1 MALRTEGGCLNKL
14 LEVLVSLDDWQPA
27 HELAAY
33 MLHLAPTHSRAR
45 RVLAMSSEVF
55 HPDPVALQ
63 AALDA
68 LAARASAAA
77 AAAGGE
83 NGLDAGPSAGA
94 TAGFSAEVAQ
104 EQEQEQEPEQQGSAL
119 GSSEMSVQQYSPVLE
134 LCGRSWAELIL
145 NTVHVFRMVQQR
157 SVERQGLEHPQPVAG
172 VSVTVVV
179 AGSLQGGGDPRNGNE
194 GLIEEGV
201 ESGRERSNDD
211 EEPQEE
217 QQPQEKSCAAAGPI
231 LFERDRSVDMASVH
245 KSWSVEAASEPTA
258 LPQLFPASHPSDSSL
273 PDAPFD
279 PPAVLSQPDPS
290 FRVTA
295 LSEPNLIAVV
305 DLCMEDSQ
313 SPPDATPTPT
323 AELPAASGPPD
334 ADDAPPEQT
343 PPIADSPLTQTPL
356 TQTQDTQTAATSADA
371 TPMSTQESPAVTP
384 AALAEAASG
393 PAPDASAAAVSASAT
408 TSHDTATADA
418 VAPDAVASDAA
429 APDSAA
435 PAVPAKSRKRHRHP
449 LSFVGTERRTRQQIK
464 EMQLQESKGKESTLL
479 ESAKPLPPK
488 RLRVF
493 DILGACFKQ
502 QSPLIGACDGD
513 GFGRAGKNGR
523 GKEGLAVGV
532 AEGGVG
538 ADAAAAVGADSAHV
552 GSGGGAS
559 DGLKMLHRVRRKEVL
574 VRFFSKEE
582 EWSSVDVA
590 AGARAEVDAGV
601 GAGASASEGVKAADG
616 RDPAGDAERLGVVQQ
631 VSAAEVEQ
639 VQSFLA
645 ALPKRLP
652 LLQAASL
659 ILQYLASHLA
669 LSAFTPS
676 VLDALLWLERQ
687 AVSWEGRSPSVWLY
701 LGELY
706 LAREV
711 QSDGGVSRGRQEA
724 VEGAVERECVH
735 CLGMAEQGQMDEE
748 GVRWEVDG
756 DAWGPVGGRRIAPE
770 KAGGEVEELGQGKGH
785 GGLGGW
791 EKVGFWV
798 RLRASQGQVAMRRGE
813 HGRAIELF
821 TWCRD
826 ALGRAER
833 SRGCSDGAEVM
844 LPAEAGCGGVAALAH
859 AAVEVPHLASVWGPN
874 GGISVQGLD
883 ELLSELHVDCVLA
896 GLSGTGEGVA
906 GQKLPQ
912 PPQQQ
917 QQLINMMKP
926 LLLRDGAA
934 GMGGGAGRQKGRSYC
949 LPGLASHSSPADG
962 GHGVNADSQHS
973 QQSEQSF
980 GKWLETL
987 KRLVAATRGMAQEQP
1002 LALVCYKHIL
1012 ALLSS
1017 RISMGALPPAPAK
1030 ATPVASA
1037 ALEGSA
1043 AAAGKAS
1050 AGGGKSDAGASCEAE
1065 LMQTV
1070 PGLRDLTASMALGT
1084 GLDSQVNEQHLEE
1097 LQQVVAVLIDFAF
1110 YKHRLLQEQPA
1121 SQLSR
1126 EVYQPGLS
1134 AAAARSGILAA
1145 WQGMVVAWQGLLV
1158 DLCMALCCLQH
1169 LRVSVNT
1176 IDKVAMWAITHSILA
1191 SQGLCCA
1198 AASPSSS
1205 SAADV
1210 PPSTMPNTASAP
1222 VSAAS
1227 SCRQSGNGSTAAAE
1241 DGTPAAVRAPSG
1253 RGAFLALSAQLLT
1266 NLESLLTPSVHA
1278 GGRKAKA
1285 AAGGGKEPRVRGL
1298 KGGRGGDG
1306 KAGVGGV
1313 GANGGSSARDVQRTG
1328 GNGGVS
1334 AGEMVDGTAGRV
1346 GNTAGVGRASMGT
1359 NGERV
1364 SCSGQGEQVEDT
1376 HAKRCALEEIEGAMD
1391 QCFLCLY
1398 GVQLRGAEVDVGGE
1412 SSGGGAGQEAAAA
1425 GQVQHQNTLAGDLKS
1440 KDHCARALRHM
1451 APFVA
1456 SFTIERLVKLV
1467 PLLTSIH
1474 SLFPSPP
1481 PAILA
1486 HHSVEPFLDDSQI
1499 NDWGMVERIVLEGKR
1514 LGEEGKV
1521 RGGHTMQADGGTEEG
1536 RRRMENREGAF
1547 GVKGKELT
1555 SDGGEQ
1561 LNHASML
1568 NTMPDLSPYI
1578 PVLRPHSFLSEWTSS
1593 RHPASLHADPS
1604 HAMNSDTYA
1613 DVYNPLFAMLARI
1626 EPIPMGHHMPP
1637 GFFLEPKGH
1646 SHVLQVTAPLLADLC
1661 YHPSNT
1667 DSWLKL
1673 ALFYD
1678 EASDLM
1684 LNDGAKMKGPAD
1696 WHAEEGVLR
1705 RLQGYRQ
1712 RCTRCLVEAIATPGC
1727 RLPFEVAALEES
1739 DSRWEGWTGREGRK
1753 VWVGRKGSEAWEGC
1767 EEQRKRVVSVLELLA
1782 FVVYDSIQNVV
1793 PSYDRLR
1800 HTQVRD
1806 GLWLNRCRLAFQ
1818 LFRILQSLSYV
1829 APVAHKFIIALLLN
1843 LARLSPHPPLALS
1856 TLPNWQYPFF
1866 QGKLA
1871 EKLHLPASL
1880 ALSLMRRSV
1889 SLRPNAVDTAYRLH
1903 ASRLKALARSRVEAG
1918 LSDDAIRALVSNSD
1932 TKDALARIL
1941 QQKELE
1947 AQPGGGATAAE
1958 GSTARDTGHVSTA
1971 DGAERKRGR
1980 GEDEVV
1986 EGRGEAE
1993 GEKVVE
1999 RAVVEGSGVD
2009 KGLSGERDGSDEVL
2023 EVGRGVAEGR
2033 EVGKETEGEKDGSHE
2048 VLEVESSKEGRE
2060 GAKQEEET
2068 DERKDGDTEEDKEG
2082 GKQKGG
2088 SRGREM
2094 ENEEEG
2100 SAGDADGDADG
2111 GDAGDADGDADGGD
2125 AGGADGDADGGDAGG
2140 ADGDGG
2146 IGGGDGGGRGESGG
2160 EGEDDDD
2167 DVVLVE
2173 PTQVESTQVDSTQDS
2188 GSVKKRKGGEFSS
2201 GAGKKHL
2208 RLAEEG
2214 EPRRAEQGGAASE
2227 EASRAAAETA
2237 VQSEEHGAG
2246 IADLK
2251 KQKQQAEEGESEQ
2264 LEQQGKKQHA
2274 PVADVQQ
2281 LRQHWPLVWQHLF
2294 QESEKGVREC
2304 LEGDFKHFHRGRYC
2318 LAKAYLRRGEPGD
2331 LERAKSELGF
2341 CFRKAKVAFAMNMW
2355 EICIHTK
2362 HAPRPKG
2369 GSKGARLRRKVVG
2382 LASVEVAESSRKF
2395 MTCVRVYLMMY
2406 LRLCCYT
2413 GDVAALEGA
2422 LSTLK
2427 TDKEFS
2433 TALVDLVPLALAL
2446 FVLSLHAS
2454 AHPSS
2459 EKTTQQHTSA
2469 ALGIGP
2475 STSAMPTTVPGPVP
2489 DVATSA
2495 IPAPSVAVPPESSAA
2510 AVAGAAEA
2518 AASCAAPPAAVS
2530 PGADASPTAA
2540 TVHVLGLA
2548 APGASTAAA
2557 AGGAADGASACL
2569 RRAEGEPGNEPAE
2582 ASVGDRLMTLYLDN
2596 VFIWGEAAEV
2606 LRLSRAAYVETVTR
2620 GGEDRTGD
2628 KDDAAAQHLAW
2639 EEEQERSWFDMTEWH
2654 VLSALKLYAQKGDL
2668 DFFASAAA
2676 KIRARAPSPSP
2687 PPCPPAPSCPLPKHP
2702 VTPCNTSNP
2711 TQTCIT
2717 QTTPSQDA
2725 SQPSLPFSSLPPS
2738 AIHHTPSAPSSL
2750 LLHDLPDLPFPS
2762 STSHPSTLPSFSPL
2776 RRGAAFA
2783 QRMHLHTMLCWSH
2796 ALLGALSDIL
2806 PVSAWPLFPWLH
2818 PLSLSDLPSATPPLL
2833 CKEAG
2838 VTKKEEDDNGGPG
2851 LMEGECLEGTEED
2864 SVGGSD
2870 SEDSVLNLISDDDV
2884 EEEEEEEDEVD
2895 EEVKD
2900 EAKEAEEDGKRGGEK
2915 CVDKTGVGGQVCEGG
2930 EGKEGVDQPSTPATV
2945 GVETGAAGPV
2955 PVMTRG
2961 GLRVTIPLL
2970 QGQTLMQP
2978 APYPSSASDATAP
2991 LHNPMQ
2997 SRSPLALPSST
3008 STKAFGAI
3016 SATGAPAAG
3025 SAAASVP
3032 STPSYAPSFPGN
3044 PICTTFSPSPFS
3056 AGPPSSPFPSL
3067 TPPRVNLLLLKAKAS
3082 ESDADRA
3089 LALLRSAQ
3097 ALEREASG
3105 ELPFGKVLGGGK
3117 KGGVSGG
3124 GGALGMKWM
3133 KAAAREGAGSGVRVE
3148 VLGRSVGGGG
3158 GGEAGQGMQVTG
3170 TSFVENRKAGEVVE
3184 HLGGGAVPQEGR
3196 CNEEE
3201 EVEEWRTRLHGLSTQ
3216 LLEVAYALVH
3226 GRSLAALAAAEQAQA
3241 QMKVQA
3247 EEQARAEELAEGGK
3261 QSQGGTALN
3270 GEESEGQQALVPGT
3284 ETEAKVTTAT
3294 APKSPTAAGSS
3305 AAVSAS
3311 VVTSACSPARRMEQR
3326 PSPCR
3331 VRSTD
3336 AQALFATAAS
3346 PSAAVSRAVP
3356 AQTAAASAAAAA
3368 SPSRSLVP
3376 DAAEER
3382 LPASSHP
3389 PKFPSCS
3396 PTGAA
3401 PILKPPLA
3409 RLPKLARR
3417 FQAGLKRK
3425 QTEGEDVGQSTF
3437 SEGHSVGC
3445 NGDGVNEADKRRTG
3459 DHEAAA
3465 ATEASTGAA
3474 AEAAVYEGVVNGWT
3488 GCSRTDGV
3496 RYAPSAAITGSSAK
3510 GKQKEDRNEKR
3521 GSFGKGRKVVD
3532 GSGEGCE
3539 RVDVEGGEQ
3548 QVRRMEDEVQVDGNG
3563 SEKVVLQQNVRLEE
3577 RRQHGVREL
3586 GVVMAPAGEASEEE
3600 MYGEEEWDGE
3610 EEEDGKVIEWRIKRD
3625 GKRGAEHC
3633 KSSSGGRR
3641 DGGEIVRKRKAGGA
3655 VDGKAAPLRQGS
3667 RPALSLQNDA
3677 GKAVPEGKK
3686 QLAAVATS
3694 AQEASPST
3702 GPSLSR
3708 SVKPTSKPSVKPLA
3722 RPPAKPPSMAA
3733 VKAGLQPGLKTKQTQ
3748 KTASTP
3754 AAPSIHE
3761 SLSMSHSA
3769 LQMHQGT
3776 PSTSHQGPNRGARQ
3790 GTSVQKKAV
3799 MAVAGAVHKD
3809 TGGNSGKLGGQEAGT
3824 SGVVR
3829 KSAGGGEQTAGVSV
3843 SGEVGAKSMRAV
3855 LKRKRAVVVADESAR
3870 RIAAPDVSADAA
3882 VGGADE
3888 DAPAPTPAT
3897 IAAAATVATAAAA
3910 RPAAVAGPD
3919 VVDAKAS
3926 QAKKA
3931 TANRVA
3937 QRRQSAPPAL
3947 AHAQFEAPPAV
3958 VKEVKVVIP
3967 VKSAIA
3973 VKKRNVAGEGTIS
3986 DRTGTVGAASVGKGV
4001 GGVGTSNLPASG
4013 HGSTGKGSAK
4023 LLARK
4028 TAAVKREPI
4037 TNTPEETDARSGQ
4050 GVQAAAAKVALSGPG
4065 KGAAGS
4071 VAMGGTGIGPVKKRK
4086 LGEGKDRG
4094 SVVKLL
4100 EQQME
4105 GVAAQR
4111 EGTVPAFKAGTATS
4125 KAGVSQTTLA
4135 DAANPSDPGVAT
4147 GAASAVGV
4155 GGRGQKKGV
4164 NPGGKGSLK
4173 VVQIGAP
4180 QNIPKLKL
4188 GSSAPKGG
4196 TKAAAVTVGPVSVD
4210 KAGSGRSNQVSQKGI
4225 SKKGVKGKT
4234 LANSGAAQMEGGVPG
4249 VTDEVGT
4256 CTDVTGEATGEK
4268 CTQDPAPQG
4277 KATSATIGSP
4287 GGTKVPATQRKK
4299 QPLVIKI
4306 QKPRHAVAV
4315 EGSSLS
4321 KDHDLE

>member
-1 MALRTEGGCLNKL
+1 MALRTEGRARLARYALEQGLTCSPYHWGCLNKL
-14 LEVLVSLDDWQPA
+14 LEVLVSLDDWQA
-27 HELAAY
+27 ARELAAY

-134 LCGRSWAELIL
+134 LRGRSWAELIL

-371 TPMSTQESPAVTP
+371 TPMSTQESPAVMP

-1176 IDKVAMWAITHSILA
+1176 IDKVGGERSEVAAPQLLVAMWAITHSILA

-1727 RLPFEVAALEES
+1727 RLPFEVVALEES

-1818 LFRILQSLSYV
+1818 LFRILQSLS
-1829 APVAHKFIIALLLN
+1829 
-1843 LARLSPHPPLALS
+1843 
-1856 TLPNWQYPFF
+1856 PNWQYPFF

-2033 EVGKETEGEKDGSHE
+2033 EVGKEAEGEKDGSHE

-2188 GSVKKRKGGEFSS
+2188 GSVKKRRGGEFSS

-2214 EPRRAEQGGAASE
+2214 ESRRAEQGGAASE

-2427 TDKEFS
+2427 TDKEASLSFS
-2433 TALVDLVPLALAL
+2433 W
-2446 FVLSLHAS
+2446 
-2454 AHPSS
+2454 
-2459 EKTTQQHTSA
+2459 
-2469 ALGIGP
+2469 
-2475 STSAMPTTVPGPVP
+2475 
-2489 DVATSA
+2489 
-2495 IPAPSVAVPPESSAA
+2495 
-2510 AVAGAAEA
+2510 
-2518 AASCAAPPAAVS
+2518 
-2530 PGADASPTAA
+2530 
-2540 TVHVLGLA
+2540 
-2548 APGASTAAA
+2548 
-2557 AGGAADGASACL
+2557 
-2569 RRAEGEPGNEPAE
+2569 
-2582 ASVGDRLMTLYLDN
+2582 LYLT
-2596 VFIWGEAAEV
+2596 EV

-3882 VGGADE
+3882 VGG
-3888 DAPAPTPAT
+3888 
-3897 IAAAATVATAAAA
+3897 
-3910 RPAAVAGPD
+3910 
-3919 VVDAKAS
+3919 
-3926 QAKKA
+3926 
-3931 TANRVA
+3931 
-3937 QRRQSAPPAL
+3937 
-3947 AHAQFEAPPAV
+3947 
-3958 VKEVKVVIP
+3958 
-3967 VKSAIA
+3967 
-3973 VKKRNVAGEGTIS
+3973 
-3986 DRTGTVGAASVGKGV
+3986 
-4001 GGVGTSNLPASG
+4001 
-4013 HGSTGKGSAK
+4013 
-4023 LLARK
+4023 
-4028 TAAVKREPI
+4028 
-4037 TNTPEETDARSGQ
+4037 
-4050 GVQAAAAKVALSGPG
+4050 
-4065 KGAAGS
+4065 
-4071 VAMGGTGIGPVKKRK
+4071 PVKKRK

>member
-1 MALRTEGGCLNKL
+1 MFSISCINDAVRPQAQTRGGPTREAQESALQDAYQEALVKIGNGRLSEAREALEEMSCHPLWKEVQAEAGGGLTEMRHLQFLVWKNLGDVYAKLGSDYNESALRAYVTATEIDGQDAVLWHRLGSMALRTEGRARLARYALEQGLTCSPYHWGCLNKL
-14 LEVLVSLDDWQPA
+14 LEVLVSLDDWQAA

-134 LCGRSWAELIL
+134 LRGRSWAELIL

-701 LGELY
+701 LGELC

-1176 IDKVAMWAITHSILA
+1176 IDKVGGERSEVAAPQLLVAMWAITHSILA

-1727 RLPFEVAALEES
+1727 RLPFEVVALEES

-1818 LFRILQSLSYV
+1818 LFRILQSLS
-1829 APVAHKFIIALLLN
+1829 
-1843 LARLSPHPPLALS
+1843 
-1856 TLPNWQYPFF
+1856 PNWQYPFF

-2033 EVGKETEGEKDGSHE
+2033 EVGKEAEGEKDGSHE

-2188 GSVKKRKGGEFSS
+2188 GSVKKRRGGEFSS

-2214 EPRRAEQGGAASE
+2214 ESRRAEQGGAASE

-2427 TDKEFS
+2427 TDKEASLSFS
-2433 TALVDLVPLALAL
+2433 W
-2446 FVLSLHAS
+2446 
-2454 AHPSS
+2454 
-2459 EKTTQQHTSA
+2459 
-2469 ALGIGP
+2469 
-2475 STSAMPTTVPGPVP
+2475 
-2489 DVATSA
+2489 
-2495 IPAPSVAVPPESSAA
+2495 
-2510 AVAGAAEA
+2510 
-2518 AASCAAPPAAVS
+2518 
-2530 PGADASPTAA
+2530 
-2540 TVHVLGLA
+2540 
-2548 APGASTAAA
+2548 
-2557 AGGAADGASACL
+2557 
-2569 RRAEGEPGNEPAE
+2569 
-2582 ASVGDRLMTLYLDN
+2582 LYLT
-2596 VFIWGEAAEV
+2596 EV

-2676 KIRARAPSPSP
+2676 KIRTRAPSPSP
-2687 PPCPPAPSCPLPKHP
+2687 PSCPPAPSCPLPKHP

-2738 AIHHTPSAPSSL
+2738 AIHHTPSASSSL

-2833 CKEAG
+2833 CKGAG
-2838 VTKKEEDDNGGPG
+2838 VTEKEEDDNGGPG

-2884 EEEEEEEDEVD
+2884 EEEEEEEEDEVD

-2930 EGKEGVDQPSTPATV
+2930 EGKEGVGQPSTPATV

-2970 QGQTLMQP
+2970 QGRTLMQP

-3056 AGPPSSPFPSL
+3056 ARPPSSPFPSL

-3133 KAAAREGAGSGVRVE
+3133 KAAAREVAGSGVRVE

-3305 AAVSAS
+3305 AAVSAA

-3346 PSAAVSRAVP
+3346 PSAAVSRDAPPPAVP

-3437 SEGHSVGC
+3437 LEGHSVGC

-3677 GKAVPEGKK
+3677 GKVVPEGKK

-3722 RPPAKPPSMAA
+3722 RPPAKPPSIAA
-3733 VKAGLQPGLKTKQTQ
+3733 VKAGLQPVLKTKQTQ

-3799 MAVAGAVHKD
+3799 MAVAGAVRKD

-3882 VGGADE
+3882 VGG
-3888 DAPAPTPAT
+3888 
-3897 IAAAATVATAAAA
+3897 
-3910 RPAAVAGPD
+3910 
-3919 VVDAKAS
+3919 
-3926 QAKKA
+3926 
-3931 TANRVA
+3931 
-3937 QRRQSAPPAL
+3937 
-3947 AHAQFEAPPAV
+3947 
-3958 VKEVKVVIP
+3958 
-3967 VKSAIA
+3967 
-3973 VKKRNVAGEGTIS
+3973 
-3986 DRTGTVGAASVGKGV
+3986 
-4001 GGVGTSNLPASG
+4001 
-4013 HGSTGKGSAK
+4013 
-4023 LLARK
+4023 
-4028 TAAVKREPI
+4028 
-4037 TNTPEETDARSGQ
+4037 
-4050 GVQAAAAKVALSGPG
+4050 
-4065 KGAAGS
+4065 
-4071 VAMGGTGIGPVKKRK
+4071 PVKKRK

-4111 EGTVPAFKAGTATS
+4111 EGTAPAFEAGTATTS